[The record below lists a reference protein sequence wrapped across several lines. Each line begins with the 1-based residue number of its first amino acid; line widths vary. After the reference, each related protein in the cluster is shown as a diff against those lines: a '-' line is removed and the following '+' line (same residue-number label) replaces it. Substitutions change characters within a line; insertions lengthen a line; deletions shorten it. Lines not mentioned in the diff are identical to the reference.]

1 MGLAL
6 EEPVLAGPKIPER
19 ELSLYRRM
27 QVSRDNQ
34 MAAFPR
40 AAYEEPV
47 YVLKSF
53 LGTGYFINDPAG
65 IKRVLLDNVAN
76 YPKAPMEREALGA
89 AFGDG
94 ILVSEGETWKSHR
107 RIMAPSFDFK
117 SLVSYAPAMT
127 ECSLDAA
134 QGWDR
139 KGAGTVINI
148 ADEMTHLALKII
160 SRTMFSTDAER
171 LGGLVDGAMRRGQDL
186 LSFGLLDILPLIGP
200 PRMRRKLARVRATFA
215 EMDGVMHGLIQS
227 RAAAGAGSGPKDLLD
242 RLVAARDS
250 ETGSGLSDGE
260 IRDELVIIFLAG
272 HETTALAMTYVWYL
286 LSQHPQAEAKLHAE
300 LDAVL
305 GGRAPVHDDLANLPY
320 TRMVI
325 EEAMRLYPPAPGLS
339 GRQAQEEDAI
349 AGQRIPKGAMVL
361 ITPWVVHRHRALWN
375 APERFDPERFSPERS
390 AGRPRFAYMPFGGGP
405 RVCIG
410 AALAMT
416 EASLILATMAQRY
429 RLRLVPGQDIVL
441 QHRVTMRPR
450 DGIKMILCPRKSS

>member
-1 MGLAL
+1 MSVDA
-6 EEPVLAGPKIPER
+6 PVLAGPKIPER

-27 QVSRDNQ
+27 QVSSENQ

-40 AAYEEPV
+40 AAYEQPV
-47 YVLKSF
+47 YVLKSIF
-53 LGTGYFINDPAG
+53 GTGYFINDPAG
-65 IKRVLLDNVAN
+65 IKRVLLDSVAN
-76 YPKAPMEREALGA
+76 YPKAPMEREGLGA

-94 ILVSEGETWKSHR
+94 ILVSEGEKWKSHR

-127 ECSLDAA
+127 ECSQEAA

-139 KGAGTVINI
+139 KGAGTVVNI
-148 ADEMTHLALKII
+148 ADEMTHLALNII

-200 PRMRRKLARVRATFA
+200 PRMKRKLARVRATFG
-215 EMDGVMHGLIQS
+215 EMDGVMYELMRA
-227 RAAAGAGSGPKDLLD
+227 RAAAGASGGPKDLLD

-250 ETGSGLSDGE
+250 ETGGGLSDE
-260 IRDELVIIFLAG
+260 DVRNELVIIFLAG

-286 LSQHPQAEAKLHAE
+286 LSQHPEAEAKLHAE

-305 GGRAPVHDDLANLPY
+305 GGRAPAHDDLANLPY

-339 GRQAQEEDAI
+339 GREAQADDEI

-361 ITPWVVHRHRALWN
+361 ITPWLVHRHRKLWD
-375 APERFDPERFSPERS
+375 ASERFDPERFSPERS
-390 AGRPRFAYMPFGGGP
+390 AGRLRFAYMPFGGGP

-416 EASLILATMAQRY
+416 ETTLILATMAQRY
-429 RLRLVPGQDIVL
+429 RLRLVPGQEIVL
-441 QHRVTMRPR
+441 QHRITMRPR
-450 DGIKMILCPRKSS
+450 DGIRMILCPRK

>member
-1 MGLAL
+1 MSVAQGA
-6 EEPVLAGPKIPER
+6 PVLAGPKIPER

-27 QVSRDNQ
+27 QVARENQ
-34 MAAFPR
+34 MAALPR
-40 AAYEEPV
+40 AAYEQPV
-47 YVLKSF
+47 YVSKSIF
-53 LGTGYFINDPAG
+53 GTGTFINDPAG

-76 YPKAPMEREALGA
+76 YPKAPMEREGLGA

-94 ILVSEGETWKSHR
+94 ILVSEGEKWKSHR

-127 ECSLDAA
+127 ECAADAA

-200 PRMRRKLARVRATFA
+200 PRMRRKLARVRATFG
-215 EMDGVMHGLIQS
+215 EMDGVMYGLMRS
-227 RAAAGAGSGPKDLLD
+227 RAAAGAGDGPKDLLD

-250 ETGSGLSDGE
+250 ETGGGLSDE
-260 IRDELVIIFLAG
+260 DVRNELVIIFLAG

-286 LSQHPQAEAKLHAE
+286 LSQHPEAEAKLHAE

-305 GGRAPVHDDLANLPY
+305 GGRAPAHDDLVSLPY

-339 GRQAQEEDAI
+339 GREAQADDEI
-349 AGQRIPKGAMVL
+349 AGHPIAKGAMVL
-361 ITPWVVHRHRALWN
+361 IAPWLVHRHRKLWDE
-375 APERFDPERFSPERS
+375 PERFDPERFSPARS

-416 EASLILATMAQRY
+416 ETMLILATMAQRY

-450 DGIKMILCPRKSS
+450 DGIRMILCPRK